1 MAKTTNINLENLSKE
16 ELIDLYRE
24 INIMS
29 KINHPTILQ
38 FIGYSLLNFRKK
50 EKPVIITEYASKLTL
65 SNINSDEDDDEIILN
80 LNDTQKLINIYGI
93 AIGMSYL
100 HSHNIIHRNLQQES
114 IFLDEHF
121 YPKISKFNYA
131 KEIESNTTFFESRTD
146 SKLKVKSNYVAPEV
160 LTSLKY
166 SKASDVY
173 EFAFLSYLILMEE
186 TPYFD
191 FYPFISVADKEDH
204 PELVAKEMLKQKWRP
219 EFTDKIP

>member
-1 MAKTTNINLENLSKE
+1 MIGKQTPSQDHLLDLEDFERQELIKMNFSNKEKFISILNISNHTIFMAKTTNINLENLSKE

-100 HSHNIIHRNLQQES
+100 HSHNIIHRNLQLES

-121 YPKISKFNYA
+121 YLKISRFNYA
-131 KEIESNTTFFESRTD
+131 KEIESNTTSFESRTD

-160 LTSLKY
+160 LT
-166 SKASDVY
+166 
-173 EFAFLSYLILMEE
+173 I
-186 TPYFD
+186 
-191 FYPFISVADKEDH
+191 
-204 PELVAKEMLKQKWRP
+204 
-219 EFTDKIP
+219 IPNN